1 MWEGVA
7 AQRGDM
13 PDQMAHSAAE
23 SSNPPVDAEALFETL
38 EQWNAELERLAI
50 SFPEPSP

>member
-1 MWEGVA
+1 MLMVHLAG
-7 AQRGDM
+7 
-13 PDQMAHSAAE
+13 E